1 MDLTTSAGARPAV
14 ATTSD
19 VRTHIGVCDVDITP
33 PAGVRHR
40 NWPASGETATEV
52 HRSMRLV
59 AMAVG
64 APDDDAQVLIT
75 LDGTWWRRA
84 ADEWALRSRV
94 LDALGLP
101 EANVVIALS
110 HTHAGPVLA
119 SNVTDLPGG
128 AESRAYLDLLA
139 ERAVAAAASAVASR
153 VPAVLQWSLGRCSLA
168 VERDLGHAGRAVVG
182 FNPDVDADDAVLV
195 GRATSDAGHVL
206 ATVVNYACHPTTLA
220 WQNDHVSPDYV
231 GSMRDMVEAATR
243 APCLFLQ
250 GASGELSPRDQYTG
264 ELAVADRNGEVLGH
278 AVLSTLVNMPPAG
291 TALTLDGI
299 VESGAPLAIWSS
311 RPTTVP
317 RDVTATVQ
325 RVEMDV
331 RPLTTLDELSREW
344 PEVDG
349 AVLEERLRRATDLRE
364 GYVTGPVVDHP
375 VWVWRLGDAVLVAHP
390 GEAYS
395 LLQTELRRRFPD
407 HHVVVSNLANGP
419 GFVYLPT
426 PKAYGMGTYQSWQT
440 VLAEGS
446 LERLIDRSTEVIR
459 DLLQGPSA

>member
-1 MDLTTSAGARPAV
+1 MELNTSTPDRPAV

-19 VRTHIGVCDVDITP
+19 VRTHIGVCEVDITP

-40 NWPASGETATEV
+40 NWPASGETATDV
-52 HRSMRLV
+52 HRSMRLA
-59 AMAVG
+59 AMAMG
-64 APDDDAQVLIT
+64 APGADPQVLIT
-75 LDGTWWRRA
+75 VDATWWRRA

-94 LDALGLP
+94 LAALDVP

-128 AESRAYLDLLA
+128 TESGAYLDLLA
-139 ERAVAAAASAVASR
+139 ARAVEAATAAVNTR
-153 VPAVLQWSLGRCSLA
+153 TPAVLQWAQGRCSLA
-168 VERDLGHAGRAVVG
+168 VERDLEHAGRAVVG

-195 GRATSDAGHVL
+195 GRATADDGRVL

-220 WQNDHVSPDYV
+220 WENTHVSPDYV
-231 GSMRDMVEAATR
+231 GAMRDMVEGVTR
-243 APCLFLQ
+243 APCMFLQ

-264 ELAVADRNGEVLGH
+264 DLAVADRNGEVLGH
-278 AVLSTLVNMPPAG
+278 AVLSALVNMPPAG
-291 TALTLDGI
+291 TALTFDGV

-311 RPTTVP
+311 RPTDVP
-317 RDVTATVQ
+317 TRVAGIVE

-331 RPLTTLDELSREW
+331 RPLTTLDDLSREW

-375 VWVWRLGDAVLVAHP
+375 VWVWRLGNAVLVAHP

-407 HHVVVSNLANGP
+407 HHLIVSNLANGP

-426 PKAYGMGTYQSWQT
+426 PKAYGLGTYQSWQT

-446 LERLIDRSTEVIR
+446 LERLIDRATVAIR
-459 DLLQGPSA
+459 DLLQGASA